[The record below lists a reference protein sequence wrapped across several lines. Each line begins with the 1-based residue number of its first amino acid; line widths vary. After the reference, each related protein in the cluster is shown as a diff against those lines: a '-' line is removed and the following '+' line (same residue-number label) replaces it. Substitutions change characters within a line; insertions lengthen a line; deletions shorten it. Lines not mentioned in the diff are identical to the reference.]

1 MIWWRYKMSQYMK
14 LIGQKAKKAS
24 LTKINTRIK
33 NKVLK
38 RYASLLDKEK
48 NFIIKA
54 NTKDVKFALEKG
66 LKNNLIDR
74 LTIDQKKLNNI
85 KNSINKIAKLKDPV
99 DNILEKWSRPNG
111 LRIKRVSIPIGVI
124 GIIYESRPNVTS
136 DVAGLCFKS
145 GNAVILK
152 GGSEAINTNKILAK
166 LFRKALKENKID
178 ENYIQFVDSKDRKM
192 VDFMLSKMKNYI
204 DVIIPRGGKN
214 LVKRVQEFSS
224 VPIIGH
230 LEGLCHTFIDK
241 DAQLKMAI
249 NIIYNAKLRNTS
261 ICGATETILL
271 HEKIIKRFCNP
282 ILKKLEEN
290 NCKIYGDHFLK
301 KYYKGK
307 IYPAKEK
314 DWSTEYLAAI
324 VSVKTVK
331 NCKDAIRHIN
341 KYGTMHTDSIV
352 TKNKKTARMFLKN
365 VKSSI
370 AMQNTSTQFADGG
383 EFGFGGEVGIS
394 TNTLPPRGPVGLGQ
408 LISYKYEVISNGQT
422 RK

>member
-1 MIWWRYKMSQYMK
+1 MIRYMN
-14 LIGQKAKKAS
+14 LIGKNARKAS
-24 LTKINTRIK
+24 LKKINTKTK

-38 RYASLLDKEK
+38 RYALLLDKEK
-48 NFIIKA
+48 ISILHA
-54 NTKDVKFALEKG
+54 NTKDVWLALKKG
-66 LKNNLIDR
+66 LQNNLIDR

-99 DNILEKWSRPNG
+99 DNTLEKWTRPNG
-111 LRIKRVSIPIGVI
+111 LKINKVSIPIGVI

-136 DVAGLCFKS
+136 DVASLCFKS

-152 GGSEAINTNKILAK
+152 GGSEAMNTNKILVK
-166 LFRKALKENKID
+166 LFRKALKENKVN
-178 ENYIQFVDSKDRKM
+178 ENFIQFIDSKNKKM
-192 VDFMLSKMKNYI
+192 VDFMLSKMKSYI

-214 LVKRVQEFSS
+214 LVKKVQVFSS

-241 DAQLKMAI
+241 DAELKMAI

-271 HEKIIKRFCNP
+271 HKKIVKKFCNP

-307 IYPAKEK
+307 IYPVKEK
-314 DWSTEYLAAI
+314 DWSTEYLSAT

-331 NCKDAIRHIN
+331 NYEEAINHIN

-352 TKNKKTARMFLKN
+352 TKNKKTAQKFLKN

-370 AMQNTSTQFADGG
+370 AMHNTSTQFADGG

-394 TNTLPPRGPVGLGQ
+394 TNTLPPRGPVGLAQ
-408 LISYKYEVISNGQT
+408 LVSYKYEIVSNGQT